1 MSNFAGAGTSNF
13 GGAGGGTG
21 NWLATIFSQKALKF
35 FRTAS
40 VVEGITNND
49 FIGEISAFGDTVRV
63 IKEPT
68 ITVNSYTRGATLTPQ
83 ALVDNELVLTID
95 QANEFS
101 FQVDDLENKLAHVN
115 WKELATSSGAYSL
128 KNAFD
133 KEVLTFMGGQ
143 ALAANIVNTTADGQ
157 ELTIGFGV
165 GEQNPLDLISQ
176 FGRLLD
182 EQEVPEEGRY
192 VVLPPKFI
200 EALVKAGSDL
210 LNTDF
215 NGQGNSL
222 KNGLVMPMPLRG
234 FRVHKT
240 INTPTTLGGGSI
252 EKDIIIAGHMSAVAT
267 ANAITNTETFRSQS
281 TFADVVRGL
290 HVYARSVVRPE
301 SLAVAHVVYA

>member
-1 MSNFAGAGTSNF
+1 
-13 GGAGGGTG
+13 
-21 NWLATIFSQKALKF
+21 
-35 FRTAS
+35 
-40 VVEGITNND
+40 
-49 FIGEISAFGDTVRV
+49 
-63 IKEPT
+63 
-68 ITVNSYTRGATLTPQ
+68 
-83 ALVDNELVLTID
+83 
-95 QANEFS
+95 
-101 FQVDDLENKLAHVN
+101 
-115 WKELATSSGAYSL
+115 
-128 KNAFD
+128 
-133 KEVLTFMGGQ
+133 
-143 ALAANIVNTTADGQ
+143 
-157 ELTIGFGV
+157 
-165 GEQNPLDLISQ
+165 
-176 FGRLLD
+176 LLD

-192 VVLPPKFI
+192 IVLPPKFI

-215 NGQGNSL
+215 NGQGLSL

-267 ANAITNTETFRSQS
+267 ANAITNTETFRSQT